1 MLTHRIMSDLL
12 SNIFY
17 IYVVTFMS
25 SEYYVDTNEVI
36 LGFLFVRVILFEISH
51 INSIMV
57 A

>member
-1 MLTHRIMSDLL
+1 MSDLL